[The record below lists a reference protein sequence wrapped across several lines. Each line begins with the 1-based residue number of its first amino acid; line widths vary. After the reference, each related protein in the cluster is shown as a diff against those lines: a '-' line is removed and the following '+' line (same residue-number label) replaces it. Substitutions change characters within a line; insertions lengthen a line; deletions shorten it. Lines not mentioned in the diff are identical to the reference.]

1 MNSKRQ
7 TVWLVSMLSLMVV
20 LSAYYLFTEDVS
32 ELDLTATEPKGSE
45 VVINTNDLNAA
56 GTAAGGKTEIRL
68 PSADGSKETAAKP
81 DSSQPEPS
89 GEAKAEPKDS
99 SANASTEKAPSAAG
113 DKPSSADGGEPA
125 QPVSSSAGDAQVLE
139 QVQQSQTAQAGE
151 DYFIGLQ
158 MKRNEEIA
166 KKVEQLMTIS
176 ADTKQT
182 AEAAVKAEQEIRK
195 IQEMEAKID
204 NLEETLMKD
213 FPLVAVTQEAN
224 KWKVTV
230 QAQKLEKSQVVS
242 ITDLMFS
249 ELGVSPEQ
257 VAVAYRP

>member
-1 MNSKRQ
+1 VNSKRQ

-20 LSAYYLFTEDVS
+20 LSAYYLFTEDIS
-32 ELDLTATEPKGSE
+32 ELDLTATDPKGSE
-45 VVINTNDLNAA
+45 VVINVNDLNAA
-56 GTAAGGKTEIRL
+56 GTEAGGKTGIRL
-68 PSADGSKETAAKP
+68 PAADGSRENAAKSGP
-81 DSSQPEPS
+81 SQPEAS
-89 GEAKAEPKDS
+89 GEAKAESRDS
-99 SANASTEKAPSAAG
+99 GSKAEKAPSANS

-125 QPVSSSAGDAQVLE
+125 QPVSSTARDAQVLE
-139 QVQQSQTAQAGE
+139 QVQQSQTAKAGE

-158 MKRNEEIA
+158 MKRDEEIA
-166 KKVEQLMTIS
+166 RKVEQLMTIT

-182 AEAAVKAEQEIRK
+182 AEAAAKAEQEIRK

-204 NLEETLMKD
+204 SLEEALMKD
-213 FPLVAVTQEAN
+213 FPLVAVTQEGD

-230 QAQKLEKSQVVS
+230 QAAKLEKSQVVS